1 MGLQDRISGVA
12 LRPAIM
18 ADVPQLERWDDE
30 PHVIRA
36 TTDDPDAVQAFD
48 GISWPD
54 EIAMQS
60 DVFRYYIAEV
70 DGRAI
75 GAMLIIDPHKEPTHY
90 WGKIEPNLRAV
101 DIWIGEAD
109 ALGKGYGT
117 CMMEIALD
125 ICFAEPAVNAVL
137 VDPLA
142 SNTRVHRFYQRAGF
156 IPLDRR
162 ILPEND
168 ECLVHI
174 LTRRGWRGPNLEPI
188 S

>member
-1 MGLQDRISGVA
+1 
-12 LRPAIM
+12 
-18 ADVPQLERWDDE
+18 LELWDDE